1 MRWVRFLVL
10 SSVAAAAMAVSP
22 TESVAAPSGA
32 DAVAGCRAAVGGVPQ
47 LGQRACRALESVIWG
62 LGSGC
67 RNLARDV
74 GLVRELREACEAID
88 GRVVDP
94 DEITAY
100 EASWTH
106 RALGL
111 QRSLDDGVALTRSL
125 LPHTHNSFNAPT
137 YFPTLTSQDPNQI
150 YSLTDQ
156 LRMDIRAVEFDV
168 HWVPSVYGDAST
180 GGMAL
185 TLCHGNTDHSDDVH
199 VGCTTDRPFTQ
210 GLDELAAWMKAPEN
224 TDEVVLLYIQ
234 NEMNGDA
241 VAHNLA
247 TAQIRDHLG
256 DLVARPSA
264 GSPCAP
270 LPTTTSRSALRNAG
284 HRVLIVGNCG
294 PGDWGTWV
302 HERATATHWFE
313 SSSGAGDDYPGLV
326 NGCAAE
332 RVRTGA
338 GTKIT
343 RWYDD
348 STLVAVMES
357 GNDQGT
363 VSALEAKAMVGCGVN
378 LVGFDQL
385 KPDARLD
392 ALVWS
397 WAVDAPAPPS
407 MSPVAAP
414 RCAYLGG
421 DGRFHDNGCATTRR
435 FTCATS
441 PDAWMVTSATGA
453 WADGPAA
460 CAAAYPG
467 SGFAVPANGW
477 ESAQL
482 KTAAGGAAV
491 WLAYA
496 DQSGTGAWSVTP

>member
-1 MRWVRFLVL
+1 MRWVRLLVIC
-10 SSVAAAAMAVSP
+10 SVA
-22 TESVAAPSGA
+22 VAATAVPPRPTAALPSGA
-32 DAVAGCRAAVGGVPQ
+32 DTVAACRAAVGGVPQ
-47 LGQRACRALESVIWG
+47 VGQRACRGLESFTWG

-74 GLVRELREACEAID
+74 SLEGELRSACETID
-88 GRVVDP
+88 GRTVNP
-94 DEITAY
+94 DEINAY

-111 QRSLDDGVALTRSL
+111 QRALDDDVALTRSL

-137 YFPTLTSQDPNQI
+137 YAPTLTNQDPNQI

-156 LRMDIRAVEFDV
+156 LRMDIRAIELDV
-168 HWVPSVYGDAST
+168 HWVPSIYGDAST

-185 TLCHGNTDHSDDVH
+185 TLCHGNTDYTDDVH
-199 VGCTTDRPFTQ
+199 IGCTTDRPFTQ
-210 GLDELAAWMKAPEN
+210 GLQELATWMNAPGN
-224 TDEVVLLYIQ
+224 TDEVVMLYIQ
-234 NEMNGDA
+234 NEMNGDTL
-241 VAHNLA
+241 AHDLA
-247 TAQIRDHLG
+247 AAQISEYLG
-256 DLVARPSA
+256 DLVARPA
-264 GSPCAP
+264 AATPCAP
-270 LPTTTSRSALRNAG
+270 VPTTASRDDLRAAG
-284 HRVLIVGNCG
+284 NRVLIVGNCG
-294 PGDWGTWV
+294 PGAWGTWV
-302 HERATATHWFE
+302 HERATASQWYE

-332 RVRTGA
+332 RARTDA
-338 GTKIT
+338 RTRIT

-348 STLVAVMES
+348 STAVAVMES
-357 GNDQGT
+357 GKPQGT
-363 VSALEAKAMVGCGVN
+363 VSATEAAAMVRCGVN

-397 WAVDAPAPPS
+397 WAVGAPAPPS
-407 MSPVAAP
+407 LTPVPQA
-414 RCAYLGG
+414 RCAYFGG
-421 DGRFHDNGCATTRR
+421 DGRFRDDACATPRQ
-435 FTCATS
+435 FACATS
-441 PDAWMVTSATGA
+441 PDAWVVTSASGS

-467 SGFAVPANGW
+467 SAFAVPANGW

-482 KTAAGGAAV
+482 KSAAGAAEA

-496 DQSGTGAWSVTP
+496 DESGTGAWSVT